1 MQIRMIQI
9 ILAYSAALLAQMS
22 WLNAVSPGGIS
33 ANYVLCALVLL
44 NARQQRP
51 AVYAGAV
58 FCGLLVDLCLGQ
70 YVGIA
75 GLSYLAVCAA
85 LRAVSASFDQKNL
98 LTAVSTVLWATFLY
112 EVVSWLL
119 FLLFGGHYHV
129 LFMLSRLPGLLLANG
144 MIVGVLKGILR

>member
-1 MQIRMIQI
+1 
-9 ILAYSAALLAQMS
+9 LLA
-22 WLNAVSPGGIS
+22 
-33 ANYVLCALVLL
+33 
-44 NARQQRP
+44 
-51 AVYAGAV
+51 
-58 FCGLLVDLCLGQ
+58 DLCLGQ

-85 LRAVSASFDQKNL
+85 LRAVSGSFDQKNL

>member
-9 ILAYSAALLAQMS
+9 ILAYGAALLAQMS

-51 AVYAGAV
+51 AVYSGAV